1 MGQIGNIVLDENFE
15 FGFMRISEP
24 AISEAND
31 LQDVQSRADVVQD
44 VIDRMVA
51 KSFAKE
57 YLDDLAKLN
66 KKYPVEYRVVNGVRI
81 Y

>member
-1 MGQIGNIVLDENFE
+1 MGQIGNISLDENFE

-24 AISEAND
+24 SVTEVA
-31 LQDVQSRADVVQD
+31 DVQSRADVIQD

-57 YLDDLAKLN
+57 YLEDLEKLN
-66 KKYPVEYRVVNGVRI
+66 RKYPVEYKVVNGVRI